1 MNGINEIRVSF
12 IKVTRITDNNI
23 GRINVNLGNG
33 ISLNTSLVFPQN
45 FKFINID
52 NEQMYA
58 ILRKGMKKLVEE
70 QSQMLLVTKDDVHNN
85 VVKVLQG
92 KLAPFD
98 YVIGDIRL
106 DNGTMMSD
114 YYVKIGRLVKL

>member
-1 MNGINEIRVSF
+1 MNGVNEIRTSF
-12 IKVTRITDNNI
+12 IKVTKIIDNNI

-33 ISLNTSLVFPQN
+33 ISVNTILVFPQN

-52 NEQMYA
+52 NQQMYA
-58 ILRKGMKKLVEE
+58 NLRNGMKRLVEE
-70 QSQMLLVTKDDVHNN
+70 QKQMLLVTKNDVHNN

-92 KLAPFD
+92 EIAPFN

-106 DNGTMMSD
+106 DDGTMMSD
-114 YYVKIGRLVKL
+114 YYVKIGRLIKL